1 MGAELGLA
9 VGAALG
15 ARVGPAD
22 GTSVGDWVGAADGNV
37 LTVGRAVGLA

>member
-15 ARVGPAD
+15 ARVGLAD
-22 GTSVGDWVGAADGNV
+22 GTSVGDWVGAADGSV

>member
-15 ARVGPAD
+15 VRVGLAD

>member
-1 MGAELGLA
+1 VGAELGLA

-15 ARVGPAD
+15 ARVGLAD
-22 GTSVGDWVGAADGNV
+22 GTSVGDWVGAADGDV

>member
-15 ARVGPAD
+15 ARVGLAD
-22 GTSVGDWVGAADGNV
+22 GTSVGDWVGAADGDV

>member
-15 ARVGPAD
+15 ARVGLAD